1 MNWVRNYLF
10 FVVSSFAE
18 IFLVSFV
25 VWMAA
30 LLVLMFREL
39 FSPEDLRVREY
50 LFRVW
55 RTLLLSFE
63 FVAYS
68 AVLISPIMMLLTRK
82 YVEYGTTVCAAL
94 ILSSVYLYIRKRTIG
109 FRFKEK
115 KKGAMKVND

>member
-1 MNWVRNYLF
+1 MRNYLF

-30 LLVLMFREL
+30 LLVLMFREM

-50 LFRVW
+50 LFKVW

-115 KKGAMKVND
+115 KRGAMKVND